1 MIDVGVRQQYHIHLS
16 RSNRQI
22 FIHKGIYS
30 LLHSTVNENLLS
42 TCFQIRTASG
52 NFMGCT

>member
-22 FIHKGIYS
+22 FIHKGIYA